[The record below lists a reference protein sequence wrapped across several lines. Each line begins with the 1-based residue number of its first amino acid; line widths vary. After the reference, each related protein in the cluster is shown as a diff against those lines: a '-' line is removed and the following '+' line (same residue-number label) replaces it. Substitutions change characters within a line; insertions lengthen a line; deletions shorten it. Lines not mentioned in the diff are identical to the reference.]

1 MLQDTTYKS
10 PELVRDKKSHS
21 TIDLL
26 QKKLACVKYYFRDP
40 QLPINNVS
48 CQDMNQS
55 TDSNDT
61 TPLPKTMQYWVIFYR
76 ENLKTY
82 DHVLAWI
89 FILGTV
95 AGVLGN
101 SCSVCYFWPRKK
113 KTIHDM
119 LYLSISAV
127 DLITV
132 SSIFPLIASLSNDR
146 HPGILFS
153 NKVFCGVWISLVI
166 LTTEMSIFL
175 AMAICVTRTMI
186 MKYPKHTI
194 NRSMLIG
201 AIIGYFVF
209 LVLFDMIYILNGW
222 TVGEYYYHVSSCWLD
237 YSIKTKYAM
246 YLGIFLQAVTLF
258 VPSLII
264 FVCFI
269 VGIRILLNKPTISG
283 ENRKG
288 FRRVSITIS
297 IFTAVFLFYN
307 TPCFIKQIWTLAEAF
322 GLNSPYDIFSNVEGG
337 ISYLSYVELLTMIL
351 PMFLNAV
358 TNPLLYILRM
368 REYQNWIRLSIK
380 NMVQRFS
387 RNFYNSAETG
397 ADVETAETTLS

>member
-1 MLQDTTYKS
+1 
-10 PELVRDKKSHS
+10 
-21 TIDLL
+21 
-26 QKKLACVKYYFRDP
+26 
-40 QLPINNVS
+40 
-48 CQDMNQS
+48 MNQS
-55 TDSNDT
+55 NDSNAT
-61 TPLPKTMQYWVIFYR
+61 TPLTMSWGPFYDYI
-76 ENLKTY
+76 LKIRPY

-89 FILGTV
+89 FIIGTV
-95 AGVLGN
+95 AGILGN
-101 SCSVCYFWPRKK
+101 SCSVCFFWPRKK

-119 LYLSISAV
+119 LYLLISAV

-132 SSIFPLIASLSNDR
+132 SSTFPLIASLLSDR
-146 HPGILFS
+146 HPLLFE
-153 NKVFCGVWISLVI
+153 NNFFCGVWISLVI

-175 AMAICVTRTMI
+175 AMAICVSRTMI
-186 MKYPKHTI
+186 MKYPTHTI

-209 LVLFDMIYILNGW
+209 LVLFDMMYILNRW
-222 TVGEYYYHVSSCWLD
+222 AVHIYKYYVSSCWL
-237 YSIKTKYAM
+237 YFLRRTMYAM

-264 FVCFI
+264 FICFI
-269 VGIRILLNKPTISG
+269 VGIRILFTKPTISG
-283 ENRKG
+283 EHRKG

-307 TPCFIKQIWTLAEAF
+307 TPCFIRQIWALAKAF

-337 ISYLSYVELLTMIL
+337 ISYSYYVEPITMIL

-368 REYQNWIRLSIK
+368 KEYQNWIRLPIK

-387 RNFYNSAETG
+387 RYLCNSAEPG
-397 ADVETAETTLS
+397 ADVETAETTISFQ